1 MVKTHNFI
9 SLAHIHYLDKD
20 SAACQAYLL
29 LAKALAKLKTGCV
42 WSTKVEKFLNYIGK
56 YRDEKKT
63 SALNCKEKQKY
74 LIRIYIEAPDL
85 CERASS
91 LGMVIKKTFFDDGI
105 HTYYFK
111 FLFLQNTPMLG
122 EG

>member
-1 MVKTHNFI
+1 MEGKTHNYI

-91 LGMVIKKTFFDDGI
+91 FGMVIKKTFLMMGSILIILSF
-105 HTYYFK
+105 F
-111 FLFLQNTPMLG
+111 FP
-122 EG
+122 